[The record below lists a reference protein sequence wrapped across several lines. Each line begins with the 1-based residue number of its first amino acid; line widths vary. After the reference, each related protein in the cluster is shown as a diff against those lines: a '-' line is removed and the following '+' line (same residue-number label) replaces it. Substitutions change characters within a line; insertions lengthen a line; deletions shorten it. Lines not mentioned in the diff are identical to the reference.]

1 MLHSLE
7 FSVVVP
13 VHNEAGNV
21 EKLISEIAAALDG
34 RAYEMVFVDDASTDD
49 TRAILAELKARFPAL
64 RVLGHRKNAGQ
75 SRAIRS
81 GILAARAPVVGTLDG
96 DGQNDPADLPD
107 LYRMLTRPDAPEKL
121 KMVMG
126 RRGKRKDSAWKK
138 FGSRFANAIR
148 RRMLRD
154 DCDDS
159 GCGIKVMDREAF
171 ISLPYFD
178 HIHRY
183 MPAMMRAEG
192 YDIEFKD
199 VNHRQREEGRSKYT
213 NFGRLWAALSDLRGV
228 MWLIRRR
235 RNPEA
240 ARRDL
245 AGRSII
251 MSATSHPFD
260 SERQHWKDIR
270 VYYEDTDFTGMVY
283 HANYLRFFERG
294 RSDFLRDAGV
304 SHQDLLDRPDPAAFT
319 LVRAEVDFKR
329 AAKVDDLLTDRNT
342 ICGRKRPAYDVSADV
357 LARR

>member
-1 MLHSLE
+1 MPHSLE

-13 VHNEAGNV
+13 VHNESGNV

-49 TRAILAELKARFPAL
+49 TRAVLAELKTRFPAL

-81 GILAARAPVVGTLDG
+81 GVLAARAPVVGTLDG

-126 RRGKRKDSAWKK
+126 RRAKRKDSAWKK
-138 FGSRFANAIR
+138 FGSRFGNGIR

-192 YDIEFKD
+192 YDVEFRD
-199 VNHRQREEGRSKYT
+199 VNHRQREAGKSKYN

-240 ARRDL
+240 ADE
-245 AGRSII
+245 I
-251 MSATSHPFD
+251 
-260 SERQHWKDIR
+260 
-270 VYYEDTDFTGMVY
+270 
-283 HANYLRFFERG
+283 
-294 RSDFLRDAGV
+294 
-304 SHQDLLDRPDPAAFT
+304 
-319 LVRAEVDFKR
+319 
-329 AAKVDDLLTDRNT
+329 
-342 ICGRKRPAYDVSADV
+342 
-357 LARR
+357 

>member
-1 MLHSLE
+1 VPHSLE

-13 VHNEAGNV
+13 VHNESGNV
-21 EKLISEIAAALDG
+21 EKLVGEIATALDG

-49 TRAILAELKARFPAL
+49 TRAKLAELKTRYPAL

-81 GILAARAPVVGTLDG
+81 GILAAHAPVIGTLDG

-107 LYRMLTRPDAPEKL
+107 LYRMLTRPNAPENL

-126 RRGKRKDSAWKK
+126 RRAKRKDSAWKK
-138 FGSRFANAIR
+138 FGSRFGNGIR
-148 RRMLRD
+148 RRMLKD
-154 DCDDS
+154 DCVDS
-159 GCGIKVMDREAF
+159 GCGIKVMQRDAF

-192 YDIEFKD
+192 YDVEFKD
-199 VNHRQREEGRSKYT
+199 VNHREREAGQSKYN

-240 ARRDL
+240 ADE
-245 AGRSII
+245 I
-251 MSATSHPFD
+251 
-260 SERQHWKDIR
+260 
-270 VYYEDTDFTGMVY
+270 
-283 HANYLRFFERG
+283 
-294 RSDFLRDAGV
+294 
-304 SHQDLLDRPDPAAFT
+304 
-319 LVRAEVDFKR
+319 
-329 AAKVDDLLTDRNT
+329 
-342 ICGRKRPAYDVSADV
+342 
-357 LARR
+357 